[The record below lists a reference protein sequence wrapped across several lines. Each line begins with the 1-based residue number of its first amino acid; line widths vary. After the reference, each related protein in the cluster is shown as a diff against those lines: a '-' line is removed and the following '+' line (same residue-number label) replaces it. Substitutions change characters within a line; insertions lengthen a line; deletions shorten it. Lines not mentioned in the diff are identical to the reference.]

1 MHKIGTWEIQT
12 SWYGKLSTSV
22 EQHPTKYKRY
32 IFPSI
37 FYTQWCLWTAPTQ
50 VLLLLTCSVV
60 LPAKEV
66 FAQIIQTPVTTL
78 PVVDNWVQ
86 NNMMWYRCCQF
97 NTGQLLFSCF
107 TRTLLFSDQSLI
119 LPFEKLVH
127 WAFIRLD
134 ILCYQ
139 DWFDWQARIFCA
151 HPLEFWPFSGSGSR
165 CLPGAVPSLKAPT
178 SRRANVGFGVWPS
191 KFADDRPTCVLC
203 MQETADAIVPR
214 NWPHRPGNAS

>member
-1 MHKIGTWEIQT
+1 M
-12 SWYGKLSTSV
+12 LSSAF
-22 EQHPTKYKRY
+22 ELHPPKCKRY
-32 IFPSI
+32 VF
-37 FYTQWCLWTAPTQ
+37 CLL
-50 VLLLLTCSVV
+50 LLLLTYSVV
-60 LPAKEV
+60 LRAKEV
-66 FAQIIQTPVTTL
+66 FAQIILTSVTTL
-78 PVVDNWVQ
+78 PVVDNWAQ
-86 NNMMWYRCCQF
+86 NYMMWYKCYQF
-97 NTGQLLFSCF
+97 NTGQLFFSCF

>member
-1 MHKIGTWEIQT
+1 MANCPHQLSSTQPNIKDIFFHLYFILSGVFELHPPKCCY
-12 SWYGKLSTSV
+12 SWLAV
-22 EQHPTKYKRY
+22 
-32 IFPSI
+32 
-37 FYTQWCLWTAPTQ
+37 
-50 VLLLLTCSVV
+50 VLL
-60 LPAKEV
+60 AKEV
-66 FAQIIQTPVTTL
+66 FAQIIQTPVATF

-86 NNMMWYRCCQF
+86 NDMMWYRCCQF